1 MLKIINKQAEG
12 VFQSEEVAILV
23 AASDGCW
30 NPLPAEW
37 RSLRFGALDAGS
49 AGQTRKTQTTSLPT
63 SAADS
68 GLQGGDSSH
77 DTWALPFV
85 QNSDFAELP
94 SGLDQPNTSS
104 GAILPSASEQAR
116 GLKLLAYRE

>member
-1 MLKIINKQAEG
+1 MKARIFPRGRIAVLIATFGLAVGCAKPINDNQ
-12 VFQSEEVAILV
+12 VSSNVQSKL
-23 AASDGCW
+23 S
-30 NPLPAEW
+30 
-37 RSLRFGALDAGS
+37 
-49 AGQTRKTQTTSLPT
+49 
-63 SAADS
+63 ADS
-68 GLQGGDSSH
+68 GLQGGDPSH